1 MDCQQWCEYTVR
13 ILMKQNTTAQ
23 EIIYLSAEFILQS
36 PRDKKYLGMS
46 PVSSLHPPTP
56 TGPMCDAALPHLPN
70 TMYTNSGRT
79 WDNSTSLGTSTNS
92 RSSLTFY
99 VLHSE

>member
-46 PVSSLHPPTP
+46 PVYSLHPQPP
-56 TGPMCDAALPHLPN
+56 LGPCVTLLCLIYQTQCTLILAE
-70 TMYTNSGRT
+70 
-79 WDNSTSLGTSTNS
+79 LGTTQHPWVHQ
-92 RSSLTFY
+92 LIQDP
-99 VLHSE
+99 L